1 MKVLSQ
7 THQSFSI
14 RRELSIGQEI
24 ENIWDKITNK
34 HKDFENINVQ
44 SLSKGDS
51 DVDGDDLFNIRPTQ
65 MTFEEVV
72 ADKGF
77 DLETHQVRTEDGYLL
92 KVFRVRDKT
101 IVGKKAKAIFM

>member
-1 MKVLSQ
+1 
-7 THQSFSI
+7 
-14 RRELSIGQEI
+14 
-24 ENIWDKITNK
+24 
-34 HKDFENINVQ
+34 
-44 SLSKGDS
+44 
-51 DVDGDDLFNIRPTQ
+51 

-77 DLETHQVRTEDGYLL
+77 DLETHQVRTKDGYLL